1 MILLTRKKM
10 NSMPNNRGLWNFD
23 FSDKYKL
30 NKKELVNS
38 YIRYM
43 LNRTQDMFEY
53 KGLPESIP
61 KKNLELYLQTKG
73 FVVIPSKN
81 IDKPIAMYGGL
92 GGVPNEYYMPTIAI
106 VNNPYLK
113 YNESLKIGED
123 CIVIYNDS
131 TITGLMPMFQKYALL
146 LAECDLSINMI
157 NKTNRIDNV
166 IECGDSNTEAAAL
179 KFIEDIENGELS
191 HIVSKKFIDESLL
204 KIHSLSKTTD
214 NLLKLIELRN
224 YIESSWYID
233 LGLNSNYN
241 MKRERLNLGEVSMN
255 VDVLLPY
262 VENMLNSRREA
273 LAQVNDKFGTDIR
286 VDLNSS
292 WKLEHE
298 NFLALSKDIE
308 KVETEETPETKE
320 TTETEETEETKETS
334 ETSETEEKEEKEET

>member
-1 MILLTRKKM
+1 MILLIRKKM
-10 NSMPNNRGLWNFD
+10 NNMPNNRGLWNFD

-113 YNESLKIGED
+113 YNESLTIGKD

-131 TITGLMPMFQKYALL
+131 TITGLMPMFEKYALL

-179 KFIEDIENGELS
+179 KFINDIENGELS

-241 MKRERLNLGEVSMN
+241 MKRESL
-255 VDVLLPY
+255 
-262 VENMLNSRREA
+262 
-273 LAQVNDKFGTDIR
+273 TD
-286 VDLNSS
+286 
-292 WKLEHE
+292 
-298 NFLALSKDIE
+298 
-308 KVETEETPETKE
+308 
-320 TTETEETEETKETS
+320 
-334 ETSETEEKEEKEET
+334 SETEVDTYTLTPLIKNMLEERQNGIKRINEKWNLNISVDLGGSWKKLFNKILSDNEGVKDGTSKN

>member
-1 MILLTRKKM
+1 MVLLIRKKM
-10 NSMPNNRGLWNFD
+10 NNMSNNRGLWNFD

-113 YNESLKIGED
+113 YNESLTIGED

-131 TITGLMPMFQKYALL
+131 TITGLMPMFEKYALL

-166 IECGDSNTEAAAL
+166 IECGDSNTEATAV
-179 KFIEDIENGELS
+179 KFINDIENGELS
-191 HIVSKKFIDESLL
+191 HIVAKNFIDESLL

-241 MKRERLNLGEVSMN
+241 MKRESL
-255 VDVLLPY
+255 
-262 VENMLNSRREA
+262 
-273 LAQVNDKFGTDIR
+273 TD
-286 VDLNSS
+286 
-292 WKLEHE
+292 
-298 NFLALSKDIE
+298 
-308 KVETEETPETKE
+308 
-320 TTETEETEETKETS
+320 
-334 ETSETEEKEEKEET
+334 SETEVDTYTLTPLIKNMLEERQNGLKRINEKWNLNISVDLGGSWKKLFAKILNDSEGVEDGASEN

>member
-1 MILLTRKKM
+1 M
-10 NSMPNNRGLWNFD
+10 NNMPNNRGLWNFD

-113 YNESLKIGED
+113 YNESLKIDED

-131 TITGLMPMFQKYALL
+131 TITGLMPMFEKYALL

-179 KFIEDIENGELS
+179 KFINDIENGELS

-241 MKRERLNLGEVSMN
+241 MKRESL
-255 VDVLLPY
+255 
-262 VENMLNSRREA
+262 
-273 LAQVNDKFGTDIR
+273 TD
-286 VDLNSS
+286 
-292 WKLEHE
+292 
-298 NFLALSKDIE
+298 
-308 KVETEETPETKE
+308 
-320 TTETEETEETKETS
+320 
-334 ETSETEEKEEKEET
+334 SETEVDTYTLTPLIKNMLEERQNGIKRINEKWNLNISVDLGGSWKKLFNKILSDNEGVNDGTSEN

>member
-1 MILLTRKKM
+1 M
-10 NSMPNNRGLWNFD
+10 NNMSNNRGLWNFD

-113 YNESLKIGED
+113 YNESLTIGKD

-131 TITGLMPMFQKYALL
+131 TITGLMPMFEKYALL

-241 MKRERLNLGEVSMN
+241 MKRESL
-255 VDVLLPY
+255 
-262 VENMLNSRREA
+262 
-273 LAQVNDKFGTDIR
+273 TD
-286 VDLNSS
+286 
-292 WKLEHE
+292 
-298 NFLALSKDIE
+298 
-308 KVETEETPETKE
+308 
-320 TTETEETEETKETS
+320 
-334 ETSETEEKEEKEET
+334 SETEVDTYTLTPLIKNMLEERKNGIKRINEKWNLNISVDLGGSWKKLFNKILSDNEGVEDAASKN

>member
-1 MILLTRKKM
+1 M
-10 NSMPNNRGLWNFD
+10 NNMSNNRGLWNFD

-113 YNESLKIGED
+113 YNESLTIGED

-131 TITGLMPMFQKYALL
+131 TITGLMPMFEKYALL

-241 MKRERLNLGEVSMN
+241 MKRESL
-255 VDVLLPY
+255 
-262 VENMLNSRREA
+262 
-273 LAQVNDKFGTDIR
+273 TD
-286 VDLNSS
+286 
-292 WKLEHE
+292 
-298 NFLALSKDIE
+298 
-308 KVETEETPETKE
+308 
-320 TTETEETEETKETS
+320 
-334 ETSETEEKEEKEET
+334 SETEVDTYTLTPLIKNMLEERQNGIKRINEKWNLNISVDLGGSWKKLFEKILSDNEGVEDGTSEN

>member
-1 MILLTRKKM
+1 M
-10 NSMPNNRGLWNFD
+10 NNMSNNRGLWNFD

-81 IDKPIAMYGGL
+81 IDKPVAMYGGL

-113 YNESLKIGED
+113 YNESLTIGKD

-131 TITGLMPMFQKYALL
+131 TITGLMPMFEKYALL

-166 IECGDSNTEAAAL
+166 IECGDGNTEAAAL

-241 MKRERLNLGEVSMN
+241 MKRESL
-255 VDVLLPY
+255 
-262 VENMLNSRREA
+262 
-273 LAQVNDKFGTDIR
+273 TD
-286 VDLNSS
+286 
-292 WKLEHE
+292 
-298 NFLALSKDIE
+298 
-308 KVETEETPETKE
+308 
-320 TTETEETEETKETS
+320 
-334 ETSETEEKEEKEET
+334 SETEVDTYTLTPLIKNMLEERQNGIKRINEKWNLNISVDLGGSWKKLFNKILSDNEGVEDGTSKN

>member
-1 MILLTRKKM
+1 MILLIRKKM
-10 NSMPNNRGLWNFD
+10 NNMPNNRGLWNFD

-43 LNRTQDMFEY
+43 LNRTQDMFDY

-131 TITGLMPMFQKYALL
+131 TITGLMPMFEKYALL

-241 MKRERLNLGEVSMN
+241 MKRESL
-255 VDVLLPY
+255 
-262 VENMLNSRREA
+262 
-273 LAQVNDKFGTDIR
+273 TD
-286 VDLNSS
+286 
-292 WKLEHE
+292 
-298 NFLALSKDIE
+298 
-308 KVETEETPETKE
+308 
-320 TTETEETEETKETS
+320 
-334 ETSETEEKEEKEET
+334 SETEVDTYTLTPLIKNMLEERQNGIKRINEKWNLNISVDLGGSWKKLFNKILSDNEGVEDGTSEN

>member
-1 MILLTRKKM
+1 
-10 NSMPNNRGLWNFD
+10 
-23 FSDKYKL
+23 
-30 NKKELVNS
+30 
-38 YIRYM
+38 M

-113 YNESLKIGED
+113 YNESLTIGED

-131 TITGLMPMFQKYALL
+131 TITGLMPMFEKYALL

-166 IECGDSNTEAAAL
+166 IECGNSNTEAAAI

-241 MKRERLNLGEVSMN
+241 MKRESL
-255 VDVLLPY
+255 
-262 VENMLNSRREA
+262 
-273 LAQVNDKFGTDIR
+273 TD
-286 VDLNSS
+286 
-292 WKLEHE
+292 
-298 NFLALSKDIE
+298 
-308 KVETEETPETKE
+308 
-320 TTETEETEETKETS
+320 
-334 ETSETEEKEEKEET
+334 SETEVDTYTLTPLIKNMLEERQNGIKRINEKWNLNISVDLGGSWKKLFNKILSDNEGVEDGTSKN

>member
-1 MILLTRKKM
+1 MILLIRKKM
-10 NSMPNNRGLWNFD
+10 NNMPNNRGLWNFD

-92 GGVPNEYYMPTIAI
+92 GGEPNEYYMPTIAI

-113 YNESLKIGED
+113 YNESLKIGKD

-131 TITGLMPMFQKYALL
+131 TITGLMPMFEKYALL

-179 KFIEDIENGELS
+179 KFINDIENGELS

-241 MKRERLNLGEVSMN
+241 MKRESL
-255 VDVLLPY
+255 
-262 VENMLNSRREA
+262 
-273 LAQVNDKFGTDIR
+273 TD
-286 VDLNSS
+286 
-292 WKLEHE
+292 
-298 NFLALSKDIE
+298 
-308 KVETEETPETKE
+308 
-320 TTETEETEETKETS
+320 
-334 ETSETEEKEEKEET
+334 SETEVDTYTLTPLIKNMLEERQNGIKRINEKWNLNISVDLGGSWKKLFNKILSDNEGVEDGTSEN

>member
-1 MILLTRKKM
+1 
-10 NSMPNNRGLWNFD
+10 MPNNRGLWNFD

-131 TITGLMPMFQKYALL
+131 TITGLMPMFEKYALL

-241 MKRERLNLGEVSMN
+241 MKRESL
-255 VDVLLPY
+255 
-262 VENMLNSRREA
+262 
-273 LAQVNDKFGTDIR
+273 TD
-286 VDLNSS
+286 
-292 WKLEHE
+292 
-298 NFLALSKDIE
+298 
-308 KVETEETPETKE
+308 
-320 TTETEETEETKETS
+320 
-334 ETSETEEKEEKEET
+334 SETEVDTYTLTPLIKNMLEERQNGIKRINEKWNLNISVDLGGSWKKLFNKILSDNEGVEDGTSEN

>member
-1 MILLTRKKM
+1 MILLIRKKM
-10 NSMPNNRGLWNFD
+10 NNMPNNRGLWNFD

-113 YNESLKIGED
+113 YNESLTIGED

-131 TITGLMPMFQKYALL
+131 TITGLMPMFEKYALL

-166 IECGDSNTEAAAL
+166 IECGNSNTEAAAI

-241 MKRERLNLGEVSMN
+241 MKRESL
-255 VDVLLPY
+255 
-262 VENMLNSRREA
+262 
-273 LAQVNDKFGTDIR
+273 TD
-286 VDLNSS
+286 
-292 WKLEHE
+292 
-298 NFLALSKDIE
+298 
-308 KVETEETPETKE
+308 
-320 TTETEETEETKETS
+320 
-334 ETSETEEKEEKEET
+334 SETEVDTYTLTPLIKNMLEERQNGIKGINEKWNLNISVDLGGSWKKLFNKILSDNEGVEDGTSEN

>member
-1 MILLTRKKM
+1 MILLIRKKM
-10 NSMPNNRGLWNFD
+10 NNMSNNRGLWNFD

-131 TITGLMPMFQKYALL
+131 TITGLMPMFEKYALL

-166 IECGDSNTEAAAL
+166 IECGDSNTEATAI
-179 KFIEDIENGELS
+179 KFINDIENGELS
-191 HIVSKKFIDESLL
+191 HIVAKNFIDESLL

-241 MKRERLNLGEVSMN
+241 MKRESL
-255 VDVLLPY
+255 
-262 VENMLNSRREA
+262 
-273 LAQVNDKFGTDIR
+273 TD
-286 VDLNSS
+286 
-292 WKLEHE
+292 
-298 NFLALSKDIE
+298 
-308 KVETEETPETKE
+308 
-320 TTETEETEETKETS
+320 
-334 ETSETEEKEEKEET
+334 SETEVDTYTLTPLIKNMLEERQNGLKRINEKWNLNISVDLGGSWKKLFNKILSDNEGVEDGTSEN

>member
-1 MILLTRKKM
+1 MILLIRKKM
-10 NSMPNNRGLWNFD
+10 NNMPNNRGLWNFD

-81 IDKPIAMYGGL
+81 INIPIAMYGGL

-113 YNESLKIGED
+113 YNESLTIGED

-131 TITGLMPMFQKYALL
+131 TITGLMPMFEKYALL

-179 KFIEDIENGELS
+179 KFINDIENGELS

-241 MKRERLNLGEVSMN
+241 MKRESL
-255 VDVLLPY
+255 
-262 VENMLNSRREA
+262 
-273 LAQVNDKFGTDIR
+273 TD
-286 VDLNSS
+286 
-292 WKLEHE
+292 
-298 NFLALSKDIE
+298 
-308 KVETEETPETKE
+308 
-320 TTETEETEETKETS
+320 
-334 ETSETEEKEEKEET
+334 SETEVDTYTLTPLIKNMLEERQNGIKRINEKWNLNISVDLGGSWKKLFNKILSDNEGVEDGTSEN

>member
-1 MILLTRKKM
+1 MILLIRKKM
-10 NSMPNNRGLWNFD
+10 NNMSNNRGLWNFD

-113 YNESLKIGED
+113 YNESLTIGKD

-131 TITGLMPMFQKYALL
+131 TITGLMPMFEKYALL

-241 MKRERLNLGEVSMN
+241 MKRESL
-255 VDVLLPY
+255 
-262 VENMLNSRREA
+262 
-273 LAQVNDKFGTDIR
+273 TD
-286 VDLNSS
+286 
-292 WKLEHE
+292 
-298 NFLALSKDIE
+298 
-308 KVETEETPETKE
+308 
-320 TTETEETEETKETS
+320 
-334 ETSETEEKEEKEET
+334 SETEVDTYTLTPLIKNMLEERQNGIKRINEKWNLNISVDLGGSWKKLFNKILSDNEGVEDGTSEN

>member
-1 MILLTRKKM
+1 M
-10 NSMPNNRGLWNFD
+10 NNMSNNRGLWNFD

-92 GGVPNEYYMPTIAI
+92 GGIPNEYYMPTIAI

-113 YNESLKIGED
+113 YNESLTIGKD

-131 TITGLMPMFQKYALL
+131 TITGLMPMFEKYALL

-241 MKRERLNLGEVSMN
+241 MKRESL
-255 VDVLLPY
+255 
-262 VENMLNSRREA
+262 
-273 LAQVNDKFGTDIR
+273 TD
-286 VDLNSS
+286 
-292 WKLEHE
+292 
-298 NFLALSKDIE
+298 
-308 KVETEETPETKE
+308 
-320 TTETEETEETKETS
+320 
-334 ETSETEEKEEKEET
+334 SETEVDTYTLTPLIKNMLEERQNGIKRINEKWNLNISVDLGGSWKKLFNKILSDNEGVEDGTSEN

>member
-1 MILLTRKKM
+1 MILLIRKKM
-10 NSMPNNRGLWNFD
+10 NNMSNNRGLWNFD

-92 GGVPNEYYMPTIAI
+92 GGIPNEYYMPTIAI

-113 YNESLKIGED
+113 YNESLTIDED

-241 MKRERLNLGEVSMN
+241 MKRESL
-255 VDVLLPY
+255 
-262 VENMLNSRREA
+262 
-273 LAQVNDKFGTDIR
+273 TD
-286 VDLNSS
+286 
-292 WKLEHE
+292 
-298 NFLALSKDIE
+298 
-308 KVETEETPETKE
+308 
-320 TTETEETEETKETS
+320 
-334 ETSETEEKEEKEET
+334 SETEVDTYTLTPLIKNMLEERQNGIKRINEKWNLNISVDLGGSWKKLFNKILSDNEGVEDGTSEN

>member
-1 MILLTRKKM
+1 
-10 NSMPNNRGLWNFD
+10 MPNNRGLWNFD

-113 YNESLKIGED
+113 YNESLTIGED

-131 TITGLMPMFQKYALL
+131 TITGLMPMFEKYALL

-241 MKRERLNLGEVSMN
+241 MKRESL
-255 VDVLLPY
+255 
-262 VENMLNSRREA
+262 
-273 LAQVNDKFGTDIR
+273 TD
-286 VDLNSS
+286 
-292 WKLEHE
+292 
-298 NFLALSKDIE
+298 
-308 KVETEETPETKE
+308 
-320 TTETEETEETKETS
+320 
-334 ETSETEEKEEKEET
+334 SETEVDTYTLTPLIKNMLEERQNGIKRINEKWNLNISVDLGGSWKKLFNKILSDNEGVEDGTSEN

>member
-1 MILLTRKKM
+1 M
-10 NSMPNNRGLWNFD
+10 NNMPNNRGLWNFD

-113 YNESLKIGED
+113 YNESLTIGED

-131 TITGLMPMFQKYALL
+131 TITGLMPMFEKYALL

-241 MKRERLNLGEVSMN
+241 MKRESL
-255 VDVLLPY
+255 
-262 VENMLNSRREA
+262 
-273 LAQVNDKFGTDIR
+273 TD
-286 VDLNSS
+286 
-292 WKLEHE
+292 
-298 NFLALSKDIE
+298 
-308 KVETEETPETKE
+308 
-320 TTETEETEETKETS
+320 
-334 ETSETEEKEEKEET
+334 SETEVDTYTLTPLIKNMLEERKNGIKRINEKWNLNISVDLGGSWKKLFNKILSDNEGVNDGTSEN

>member
-1 MILLTRKKM
+1 M
-10 NSMPNNRGLWNFD
+10 NNMPNNRGLWNFD

-113 YNESLKIGED
+113 YNESLTIGED

-131 TITGLMPMFQKYALL
+131 TITGLMPMFEKYALL

-241 MKRERLNLGEVSMN
+241 MKRESL
-255 VDVLLPY
+255 
-262 VENMLNSRREA
+262 
-273 LAQVNDKFGTDIR
+273 TD
-286 VDLNSS
+286 
-292 WKLEHE
+292 
-298 NFLALSKDIE
+298 
-308 KVETEETPETKE
+308 
-320 TTETEETEETKETS
+320 
-334 ETSETEEKEEKEET
+334 SETEVDTYTLTPLIKNMLEERQNGIKRINEKWNLNISVDLGGSWKKLFNKILSDNEGVEDGTSEN

>member
-1 MILLTRKKM
+1 M
-10 NSMPNNRGLWNFD
+10 NNMSNNRGLWNFD

-113 YNESLKIGED
+113 YNESLTIGKD

-131 TITGLMPMFQKYALL
+131 TITGLMPMFEKYALL

-179 KFIEDIENGELS
+179 KFIDDIENGELS

-241 MKRERLNLGEVSMN
+241 MKRESL
-255 VDVLLPY
+255 
-262 VENMLNSRREA
+262 
-273 LAQVNDKFGTDIR
+273 TD
-286 VDLNSS
+286 
-292 WKLEHE
+292 
-298 NFLALSKDIE
+298 
-308 KVETEETPETKE
+308 
-320 TTETEETEETKETS
+320 
-334 ETSETEEKEEKEET
+334 SETEVDTYTLTPLIKNMLEERQNGIKRINEKWNLNISVDLGGSWKKLFNKILSDNEGVEDGTSEN

>member
-1 MILLTRKKM
+1 MILLIRKKM
-10 NSMPNNRGLWNFD
+10 NNMPNNRGLWNFD

-92 GGVPNEYYMPTIAI
+92 GGEPNEYYMPTIAI

-113 YNESLKIGED
+113 YNESLTIGED

-131 TITGLMPMFQKYALL
+131 TITGLMPMFEKYALL

-166 IECGDSNTEAAAL
+166 IECGDSNTEVAAL

-241 MKRERLNLGEVSMN
+241 MKRESL
-255 VDVLLPY
+255 
-262 VENMLNSRREA
+262 
-273 LAQVNDKFGTDIR
+273 TD
-286 VDLNSS
+286 
-292 WKLEHE
+292 
-298 NFLALSKDIE
+298 
-308 KVETEETPETKE
+308 
-320 TTETEETEETKETS
+320 
-334 ETSETEEKEEKEET
+334 SETEVDTYTLTPLIKNMLEERQNGIKRINEKWNLNISVDLGGSWKKLFNKILSDNEGVEDGTSEN

>member
-1 MILLTRKKM
+1 M
-10 NSMPNNRGLWNFD
+10 NNMPNNRGLWNFD

-43 LNRTQDMFEY
+43 LNRTQDMFDY

-81 IDKPIAMYGGL
+81 IDKPVAMYGGL

-113 YNESLKIGED
+113 YNESLTIGKD

-131 TITGLMPMFQKYALL
+131 TITGLMPMFEKYALL

-179 KFIEDIENGELS
+179 KFIDDIENGELS

-241 MKRERLNLGEVSMN
+241 MKRESL
-255 VDVLLPY
+255 
-262 VENMLNSRREA
+262 
-273 LAQVNDKFGTDIR
+273 TD
-286 VDLNSS
+286 
-292 WKLEHE
+292 
-298 NFLALSKDIE
+298 
-308 KVETEETPETKE
+308 
-320 TTETEETEETKETS
+320 
-334 ETSETEEKEEKEET
+334 SETEVDTYTLTPLIKNMLEERQNGIKRINEKWNLNISVDLGGSWKKLFNKILSDNEGVEDGTSKN

>member
-1 MILLTRKKM
+1 MILLIRKKM
-10 NSMPNNRGLWNFD
+10 NNMPNNRGLWNFD

-92 GGVPNEYYMPTIAI
+92 GGEPNEYYMPTIAI

-241 MKRERLNLGEVSMN
+241 MKRESL
-255 VDVLLPY
+255 
-262 VENMLNSRREA
+262 
-273 LAQVNDKFGTDIR
+273 TD
-286 VDLNSS
+286 
-292 WKLEHE
+292 
-298 NFLALSKDIE
+298 
-308 KVETEETPETKE
+308 
-320 TTETEETEETKETS
+320 
-334 ETSETEEKEEKEET
+334 SETEVDTYTLTPLIKNMLEERQNGIKRINEKWNLNISVDLGGSWKKLFNKILSDNEGVEDGTSEN

>member
-1 MILLTRKKM
+1 
-10 NSMPNNRGLWNFD
+10 MPNNRGLWNFD

-81 IDKPIAMYGGL
+81 IHKPIAMYGGL
-92 GGVPNEYYMPTIAI
+92 GGEPNEYYMPTIAI

-179 KFIEDIENGELS
+179 KFINDIENGELS

-241 MKRERLNLGEVSMN
+241 MKRESL
-255 VDVLLPY
+255 
-262 VENMLNSRREA
+262 
-273 LAQVNDKFGTDIR
+273 TD
-286 VDLNSS
+286 
-292 WKLEHE
+292 
-298 NFLALSKDIE
+298 
-308 KVETEETPETKE
+308 
-320 TTETEETEETKETS
+320 
-334 ETSETEEKEEKEET
+334 SETEVDTYTLTPLIKNMLEERKNGIKRINEKWNLNISVDLGGSWKKLFNKILSDNEGVEDGTSEN

>member
-1 MILLTRKKM
+1 M
-10 NSMPNNRGLWNFD
+10 NNMSNNRGLWNFD

-81 IDKPIAMYGGL
+81 IDKPVAMYGGL

-113 YNESLKIGED
+113 YNESLTIGKD

-131 TITGLMPMFQKYALL
+131 TITGLMPMFEKYALL

-241 MKRERLNLGEVSMN
+241 MKRESL
-255 VDVLLPY
+255 
-262 VENMLNSRREA
+262 
-273 LAQVNDKFGTDIR
+273 TD
-286 VDLNSS
+286 
-292 WKLEHE
+292 
-298 NFLALSKDIE
+298 
-308 KVETEETPETKE
+308 
-320 TTETEETEETKETS
+320 
-334 ETSETEEKEEKEET
+334 SETEVDTYTLTPLIKNMLEERQNGIKRINEKWNLNISVDLGGSWKKLFNKILSDNEGVEDGTSEN

>member
-1 MILLTRKKM
+1 M
-10 NSMPNNRGLWNFD
+10 NNMSNNRGLWNFD

-113 YNESLKIGED
+113 YNESLTIDKD

-131 TITGLMPMFQKYALL
+131 TITGLMPMFEKYALL
-146 LAECDLSINMI
+146 LAECDLSINMT

-179 KFIEDIENGELS
+179 KFIDDIENGELS

-241 MKRERLNLGEVSMN
+241 MKRESL
-255 VDVLLPY
+255 
-262 VENMLNSRREA
+262 
-273 LAQVNDKFGTDIR
+273 TD
-286 VDLNSS
+286 
-292 WKLEHE
+292 
-298 NFLALSKDIE
+298 
-308 KVETEETPETKE
+308 
-320 TTETEETEETKETS
+320 
-334 ETSETEEKEEKEET
+334 SETEVDTYTLTPLIKNMLEERQNGIKRINEKWNLNISVDLGGSWKKLFNKILNDNEGVEDGTSEN

>member
-1 MILLTRKKM
+1 M
-10 NSMPNNRGLWNFD
+10 NNMSNNRGLWNFD

-81 IDKPIAMYGGL
+81 IDKPVAMYGGL

-106 VNNPYLK
+106 VSNPYLK
-113 YNESLKIGED
+113 YNESLTIGKD

-131 TITGLMPMFQKYALL
+131 TITGLMPMFEKYALL

-241 MKRERLNLGEVSMN
+241 MKRESL
-255 VDVLLPY
+255 
-262 VENMLNSRREA
+262 
-273 LAQVNDKFGTDIR
+273 TD
-286 VDLNSS
+286 
-292 WKLEHE
+292 
-298 NFLALSKDIE
+298 
-308 KVETEETPETKE
+308 
-320 TTETEETEETKETS
+320 
-334 ETSETEEKEEKEET
+334 SETEVDTYTLTPLIKNMLEERQNGIKRINEKWNLNISVDLGGSWKKLFNKILSDNEGVEDGTSEN

>member
-1 MILLTRKKM
+1 M
-10 NSMPNNRGLWNFD
+10 SNNRGLWNFD

-113 YNESLKIGED
+113 YNETLTIGED

-131 TITGLMPMFQKYALL
+131 TITGLMPMFEKYALL

-241 MKRERLNLGEVSMN
+241 MKRESL
-255 VDVLLPY
+255 
-262 VENMLNSRREA
+262 
-273 LAQVNDKFGTDIR
+273 TD
-286 VDLNSS
+286 
-292 WKLEHE
+292 
-298 NFLALSKDIE
+298 
-308 KVETEETPETKE
+308 
-320 TTETEETEETKETS
+320 
-334 ETSETEEKEEKEET
+334 SETEVDTYTLTPLIKNMLEERQNGIKRINEKWYLNISVDLGGSWKKLFNKILSDNEGVEDGTSEN

>member
-1 MILLTRKKM
+1 M
-10 NSMPNNRGLWNFD
+10 NNMSNNRGLWNFD

-81 IDKPIAMYGGL
+81 IDKPVAMYGGL

-113 YNESLKIGED
+113 YNESLTIGKD

-131 TITGLMPMFQKYALL
+131 TITGLMPMFEKYALL

-179 KFIEDIENGELS
+179 KFIDDIENGELS

-241 MKRERLNLGEVSMN
+241 MKRESL
-255 VDVLLPY
+255 
-262 VENMLNSRREA
+262 
-273 LAQVNDKFGTDIR
+273 TD
-286 VDLNSS
+286 
-292 WKLEHE
+292 
-298 NFLALSKDIE
+298 
-308 KVETEETPETKE
+308 
-320 TTETEETEETKETS
+320 
-334 ETSETEEKEEKEET
+334 SETEVDTYTLTPLIKNMLEERQNGIKRINEKWNLNISVDLGGSWKKLFNKILSDNEGVEDGTSEN

>member
-1 MILLTRKKM
+1 MILLIRKKM
-10 NSMPNNRGLWNFD
+10 NNMPNNRGLWNFD

-113 YNESLKIGED
+113 YNESLKIDED

-131 TITGLMPMFQKYALL
+131 TITGLMPMFEKYALL

-179 KFIEDIENGELS
+179 KFINDIENGELS

-241 MKRERLNLGEVSMN
+241 MKRESL
-255 VDVLLPY
+255 
-262 VENMLNSRREA
+262 
-273 LAQVNDKFGTDIR
+273 TD
-286 VDLNSS
+286 
-292 WKLEHE
+292 
-298 NFLALSKDIE
+298 
-308 KVETEETPETKE
+308 
-320 TTETEETEETKETS
+320 
-334 ETSETEEKEEKEET
+334 SETEVDTYTLTPLIKNMLEERKNGIKRINEKWYLNISVDLGGSWKKLFNKILSDNEGVEDGTSEN

>member
-1 MILLTRKKM
+1 MILLIRKKM
-10 NSMPNNRGLWNFD
+10 NNMPNNRGLWNFD

-92 GGVPNEYYMPTIAI
+92 GGEPNEYYMPTIAI

-113 YNESLKIGED
+113 YNESLTIGED

-131 TITGLMPMFQKYALL
+131 TITGLMPMFEKYALL

-241 MKRERLNLGEVSMN
+241 MKRESL
-255 VDVLLPY
+255 
-262 VENMLNSRREA
+262 
-273 LAQVNDKFGTDIR
+273 TD
-286 VDLNSS
+286 
-292 WKLEHE
+292 
-298 NFLALSKDIE
+298 
-308 KVETEETPETKE
+308 
-320 TTETEETEETKETS
+320 
-334 ETSETEEKEEKEET
+334 SETEVDTYTLTPLIKNMLEERQNGIKRINEKWNLNISVDLGGSWKKLFNKILSDNEGVEDGTSEN

>member
-1 MILLTRKKM
+1 M
-10 NSMPNNRGLWNFD
+10 NNMSNNRGLWNFD

-113 YNESLKIGED
+113 YNESLTIGKD

-131 TITGLMPMFQKYALL
+131 TITGLMPMFEKYALL

-241 MKRERLNLGEVSMN
+241 MKRESL
-255 VDVLLPY
+255 
-262 VENMLNSRREA
+262 
-273 LAQVNDKFGTDIR
+273 TD
-286 VDLNSS
+286 
-292 WKLEHE
+292 
-298 NFLALSKDIE
+298 
-308 KVETEETPETKE
+308 
-320 TTETEETEETKETS
+320 
-334 ETSETEEKEEKEET
+334 SETEVDTYTLTPLIKNMLEERQNGIKRINEKWNLNVSVDLGGSWKKLFNKILSNNEGVEDGTSEN

>member
-1 MILLTRKKM
+1 MILLIRKKM
-10 NSMPNNRGLWNFD
+10 NNMSNNRGLWNFD

-81 IDKPIAMYGGL
+81 IDKPVAMYGGL

-113 YNESLKIGED
+113 YNESLTIGKD

-131 TITGLMPMFQKYALL
+131 TITGLMPMFEKYALL

-241 MKRERLNLGEVSMN
+241 MKRESL
-255 VDVLLPY
+255 
-262 VENMLNSRREA
+262 
-273 LAQVNDKFGTDIR
+273 TD
-286 VDLNSS
+286 
-292 WKLEHE
+292 
-298 NFLALSKDIE
+298 
-308 KVETEETPETKE
+308 
-320 TTETEETEETKETS
+320 
-334 ETSETEEKEEKEET
+334 SETEVDTYTLTPLIKNMLEERQNGIKWINEKWNLNISVDLGGSWKKLFNKILSDNEGVEDGTSEN

>member
-1 MILLTRKKM
+1 M

-43 LNRTQDMFEY
+43 LNRTQDMIEY

-92 GGVPNEYYMPTIAI
+92 GGEPNEYYMPTIAI

-113 YNESLKIGED
+113 YNESLTIGED

-179 KFIEDIENGELS
+179 KFINDIENGELS

-241 MKRERLNLGEVSMN
+241 MKRESL
-255 VDVLLPY
+255 
-262 VENMLNSRREA
+262 
-273 LAQVNDKFGTDIR
+273 TD
-286 VDLNSS
+286 
-292 WKLEHE
+292 
-298 NFLALSKDIE
+298 
-308 KVETEETPETKE
+308 
-320 TTETEETEETKETS
+320 
-334 ETSETEEKEEKEET
+334 SETEVDTYTLTPLIKNMLEERKNGIKRMNEKWNLNISVDLGCSWKKLFNKILSDNEGVNDGTSEN

>member
-1 MILLTRKKM
+1 M
-10 NSMPNNRGLWNFD
+10 NNMPNNRGLWNFD

-113 YNESLKIGED
+113 YNESLIIGED

-131 TITGLMPMFQKYALL
+131 TITGLMPMFEKYALL

-179 KFIEDIENGELS
+179 KFINDIENGELS

-241 MKRERLNLGEVSMN
+241 MKRESL
-255 VDVLLPY
+255 
-262 VENMLNSRREA
+262 
-273 LAQVNDKFGTDIR
+273 TD
-286 VDLNSS
+286 
-292 WKLEHE
+292 
-298 NFLALSKDIE
+298 
-308 KVETEETPETKE
+308 
-320 TTETEETEETKETS
+320 
-334 ETSETEEKEEKEET
+334 SETEVDTYTLTPLIKNMLEERQNGIKRINEKWNLNISVDLGGSWKKLFNKILSDNEGVEDGTSEN

>member
-1 MILLTRKKM
+1 M
-10 NSMPNNRGLWNFD
+10 NNMSNNRGLWNFD

-113 YNESLKIGED
+113 YNESLTIGKD

-131 TITGLMPMFQKYALL
+131 TITGLMPMFEKYALL

-179 KFIEDIENGELS
+179 KFIDDIENGELS

-241 MKRERLNLGEVSMN
+241 MKRESL
-255 VDVLLPY
+255 
-262 VENMLNSRREA
+262 
-273 LAQVNDKFGTDIR
+273 TD
-286 VDLNSS
+286 
-292 WKLEHE
+292 
-298 NFLALSKDIE
+298 
-308 KVETEETPETKE
+308 
-320 TTETEETEETKETS
+320 
-334 ETSETEEKEEKEET
+334 SETEVDTYTLTPLIKNMLEERKNGIKRINEKWNLNISVDLGGSWKKLFNKILSDNEGVEDAASKN

>member
-1 MILLTRKKM
+1 M

-113 YNESLKIGED
+113 YNESLTIGED

-131 TITGLMPMFQKYALL
+131 TITGLMPMFEKYALI

-191 HIVSKKFIDESLL
+191 HIVYKKFIDESLL

-241 MKRERLNLGEVSMN
+241 MKRESL
-255 VDVLLPY
+255 
-262 VENMLNSRREA
+262 
-273 LAQVNDKFGTDIR
+273 TD
-286 VDLNSS
+286 
-292 WKLEHE
+292 
-298 NFLALSKDIE
+298 
-308 KVETEETPETKE
+308 
-320 TTETEETEETKETS
+320 
-334 ETSETEEKEEKEET
+334 SETEVDTYTLTPLIKNMLEERKNGIKRINEKWNLNISVDLGGSWKKLFNKILSDNEGVEDGTSEN

>member
-1 MILLTRKKM
+1 MILLIRKKM

-113 YNESLKIGED
+113 YNESLTIGKD

-131 TITGLMPMFQKYALL
+131 TITGLMPMFEKYALL

-241 MKRERLNLGEVSMN
+241 MKRESL
-255 VDVLLPY
+255 
-262 VENMLNSRREA
+262 
-273 LAQVNDKFGTDIR
+273 TD
-286 VDLNSS
+286 
-292 WKLEHE
+292 
-298 NFLALSKDIE
+298 
-308 KVETEETPETKE
+308 
-320 TTETEETEETKETS
+320 
-334 ETSETEEKEEKEET
+334 SETEVDTYTLTPLIKNMLEERQNGIKRINEKWNLNISVDLGGSWKKLFNKILSDNEGVEDGTSEN